1 MTTAVEPTSRT
12 LELRGLRFHYLDWG
26 NESAPALVLLHGLGG
41 AAGEWRRVGEH
52 FRSHYRVLALDQR
65 GHGRSGH
72 AADRAYATD
81 DFVADLEAFLDALG
95 IDRAILCGHSMGGH
109 NVIAFAARH
118 PARVVCG
125 LANDIPPA
133 LPRDRPAAAEQFP
146 GGRQPLFA
154 NVEQFLAADRERNP
168 FTPED
173 ARRMVAQARLAPVE
187 GGYRS
192 TADPNAAIEWA
203 PTDLWEA
210 ARTIT
215 RPVLLVRGGASTVL
229 DAETL
234 RRMEDAIER
243 ARSVTLE
250 RAGHNTFLD
259 MEQEFLDAASQ
270 FFAEHGG

>member
-12 LELRGLRFHYLDWG
+12 IELRGLRLHYLDWG

-41 AAGEWRRVGEH
+41 AAGEWRRVAEH
-52 FRSHYRVLALDQR
+52 FRSDYRVLALDQR
-65 GHGRSGH
+65 GHGRSEH

-81 DFVADLEAFLDALG
+81 DLVADLGAFLDALG

-109 NVIAFAARH
+109 NVIAFTARH
-118 PARVVCG
+118 PERVVCG

-133 LPRDRPAAAEQFP
+133 LPRDAAAAASQFP
-146 GGRQPLFA
+146 GGQQPLFA
-154 NVEQFLAADRERNP
+154 DIEAFIADGRERNP
-168 FTPED
+168 FTPEE
-173 ARRMVAQARLAPVE
+173 ARRIVAKARLAPME

-192 TADPNAAIEWA
+192 TADPAAAIEWA
-203 PTDLWEA
+203 PADLWEA

-215 RPVLLVRGGASTVL
+215 RPLLLVRGGASPVL

-234 RRMEDAIER
+234 RRMEAAIAP

-259 MEQEFLDAASQ
+259 MEPEFLAAASP
-270 FFAEHGG
+270 FFAEHSG